1 MRKKMENNNRILVDR
16 KWIVYLDIERDV
28 VKLDCDDVV
37 RLYKKCESIGEG
49 LLGWLKWE
57 IIMSGWK
64 GKLDIG
70 CIEEVY

>member
-1 MRKKMENNNRILVDR
+1 MENNNRILVDR

-49 LLGWLKWE
+49 LLG
-57 IIMSGWK
+57 
-64 GKLDIG
+64 
-70 CIEEVY
+70 